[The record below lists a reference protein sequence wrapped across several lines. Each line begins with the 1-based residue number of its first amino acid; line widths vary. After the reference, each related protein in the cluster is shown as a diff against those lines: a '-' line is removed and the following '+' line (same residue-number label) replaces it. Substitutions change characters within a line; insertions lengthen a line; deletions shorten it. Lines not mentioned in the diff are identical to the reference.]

1 MSLVVLLGGA
11 RSGKSTLALE
21 LAAASG
27 GRVAFVAT
35 GEALDDEMAAR
46 IAAHRAERPAEWLTV
61 EEPLELDRALD
72 AVDADATCI
81 VDCLTLW
88 VSNRLLQGDDAATIV
103 DEARASAARAA
114 GRPGLTVAV
123 SNEVGLGIVPETPL
137 GRSYRDVLGVVNRA
151 WVDAA
156 EWAGLVVAGRILRL
170 ESADELVL
178 SQRGGS

>member
-21 LAAASG
+21 LAAAA
-27 GRVAFVAT
+27 GRHVTFVAT

-46 IAAHRAERPAEWLTV
+46 IAAHRAERPRQWVTI
-61 EEPLELDRALD
+61 EEPLELERALD

-88 VSNRLLQGDDAATIV
+88 VSNRLLRGDDDARLKDAAV
-103 DEARASAARAA
+103 ACAAQAA
-114 GRPGLTVAV
+114 ARPGLTVAV
-123 SNEVGLGIVPETPL
+123 SNEVGLGIVPATPL
-137 GRSYRDVLGVVNRA
+137 GRSYRDILGAVNKA

-156 EWAGLVVAGRILRL
+156 EWAGFVVAGRILRL
-170 ESADELVL
+170 EGADELL
-178 SQRGGS
+178 RSHRGGS